1 MLFDDYGLHTA
12 RWDRPSDAPLSS
24 RTAAYVICSRRR
36 TEISSEAAHA
46 GVTIDARRNFAQV
59 GLWHYSAKALQFH
72 AGLTNSAGNY
82 HPWESKPW
90 SWPMSLRPVLY
101 AIDQQNVSGCGAQS
115 CVKAEMLVATPA
127 MWWVA
132 VPVLIYAS
140 WQMVIRRDWRYAV
153 ALVGYCAGWLPW
165 FADIDRQMYR
175 TGGKKTIVLPR
186 HMEKP
191 VFAFAVGPTWARA
204 GVGPL
209 PGHTA
214 NTTMP
219 AAPPETGTA
228 KPTGTCSTDFLGQ
241 LHHCLHTG
249 QHYDEHQAFPPPLP
263 HAAS

>member
-12 RWDRPSDAPLSS
+12 RWDRPSDAPLLS
-24 RTAAYVICSRRR
+24 RTAAYVICSRRG

-101 AIDQQNVSGCGAQS
+101 AIDQQNVPGCGAQS

-140 WQMVIRRDWRYAV
+140 WRMVIRRDWRYAV

-186 HMEKP
+186 HIKNWCF
-191 VFAFAVGPTWARA
+191 VAVGPTWARA
-204 GVGPL
+204 GVRAASRTHGEHDHARRAAGDWNHQAHRHLFRQTSWPTPPL
-209 PGHTA
+209 PAHR
-214 NTTMP
+214 
-219 AAPPETGTA
+219 
-228 KPTGTCSTDFLGQ
+228 
-241 LHHCLHTG
+241 
-249 QHYDEHQAFPPPLP
+249 QHYDEHKAFPPPLP